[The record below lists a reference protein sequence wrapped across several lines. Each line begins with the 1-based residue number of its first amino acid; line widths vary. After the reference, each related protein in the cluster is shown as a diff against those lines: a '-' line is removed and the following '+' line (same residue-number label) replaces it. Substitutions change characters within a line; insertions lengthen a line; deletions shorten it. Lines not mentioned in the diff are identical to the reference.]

1 VGASQSDIFDAAGL
15 EGILFNWSVEWR
27 LYGLPRHARPVAFCP
42 GNTWDSQVA
51 EFGIACEACHSEG
64 AEHIALN
71 RNPIRRFKIHLTTKS
86 DPTMTN
92 PSRLKGPDSGLACG
106 QCHSVWAFN
115 NMTDKIDFNRHGA
128 SFRPGQHDLE
138 QRFVVQPSTSDHTD
152 QKDFIRRT
160 EPDFFGNRFWGD
172 GMIRVTGREFNGV
185 QASPCFRGGEFSCIS
200 CHEMHLD
207 ALINIAAGLTAR
219 KVDRFE
225 LRPSV
230 SFALIW
236 AAILLPAGFFLG
248 GIVIYD
254 GDPGLGVW
262 LVPVGAILLFY
273 SVIRIALDLS
283 KLK

>member
-1 VGASQSDIFDAAGL
+1 MSRPSKHALPEVQLADRNLRFGWWSLLVFLLLGAIL
-15 EGILFNWSVEWR
+15 E
-27 LYGLPRHARPVAFCP
+27 
-42 GNTWDSQVA
+42 
-51 EFGIACEACHSEG
+51 
-64 AEHIALN
+64 ALHG
-71 RNPIRRFKIHLTTKS
+71 FKIGWYVDVGNETR
-86 DPTMTN
+86 
-92 PSRLKGPDSGLACG
+92 RLMFTLA
-106 QCHSVWAFN
+106 HA
-115 NMTDKIDFNRHGA
+115 HGT
-128 SFRPGQHDLE
+128 L
-138 QRFVVQPSTSDHTD
+138 
-152 QKDFIRRT
+152 
-160 EPDFFGNRFWGD
+160 
-172 GMIRVTGREFNGV
+172 
-185 QASPCFRGGEFSCIS
+185 
-200 CHEMHLD
+200 L

-273 SVIRIALDLS
+273 SVARIALDLS

>member
-1 VGASQSDIFDAAGL
+1 MSRPSKRALPVTQRADRNLRFGWWSLLVFLSLGGAL
-15 EGILFNWSVEWR
+15 ETLHG
-27 LYGLPRHARPVAFCP
+27 
-42 GNTWDSQVA
+42 
-51 EFGIACEACHSEG
+51 
-64 AEHIALN
+64 
-71 RNPIRRFKIHLTTKS
+71 FKIGWYVDVGNETR
-86 DPTMTN
+86 
-92 PSRLKGPDSGLACG
+92 RLMFTLA
-106 QCHSVWAFN
+106 HA
-115 NMTDKIDFNRHGA
+115 HGT
-128 SFRPGQHDLE
+128 L
-138 QRFVVQPSTSDHTD
+138 
-152 QKDFIRRT
+152 
-160 EPDFFGNRFWGD
+160 
-172 GMIRVTGREFNGV
+172 
-185 QASPCFRGGEFSCIS
+185 
-200 CHEMHLD
+200 L

-273 SVIRIALDLS
+273 SVARIALDLS

>member
-1 VGASQSDIFDAAGL
+1 MMRSIPRAQTIKKNAHRNLRFGWWSLLVFLSLGGAL
-15 EGILFNWSVEWR
+15 ETLHG
-27 LYGLPRHARPVAFCP
+27 
-42 GNTWDSQVA
+42 
-51 EFGIACEACHSEG
+51 
-64 AEHIALN
+64 
-71 RNPIRRFKIHLTTKS
+71 FKIGWYVDVGNETRRLMLT
-86 DPTMTN
+86 
-92 PSRLKGPDSGLACG
+92 LA
-106 QCHSVWAFN
+106 HA
-115 NMTDKIDFNRHGA
+115 HGT
-128 SFRPGQHDLE
+128 L
-138 QRFVVQPSTSDHTD
+138 
-152 QKDFIRRT
+152 
-160 EPDFFGNRFWGD
+160 
-172 GMIRVTGREFNGV
+172 
-185 QASPCFRGGEFSCIS
+185 
-200 CHEMHLD
+200 L

-273 SVIRIALDLS
+273 SVARIALDLS